1 MTAARDALAAAFDHA
16 ISQVDRALASGGDG
30 GSTASGEPAAP
41 YLARLRAALVQE
53 REAALARGAVD
64 GAWVRET
71 VRAVAE
77 WTPHTELAL
86 LAALGGIARA
96 GGRESRDDD
105 GAGSVTAGDD
115 DGVD

>member
-1 MTAARDALAAAFDHA
+1 VTAARDALAAAFDDA
-16 ISQVDRALASGGDG
+16 IRQVDRALVASGDG
-30 GSTASGEPAAP
+30 GHTASGEPAAP

-64 GAWVRET
+64 GAWVRDT

-96 GGRESRDDD
+96 GGVSAPDDD
-105 GAGSVTAGDD
+105 GAGSVTADGG